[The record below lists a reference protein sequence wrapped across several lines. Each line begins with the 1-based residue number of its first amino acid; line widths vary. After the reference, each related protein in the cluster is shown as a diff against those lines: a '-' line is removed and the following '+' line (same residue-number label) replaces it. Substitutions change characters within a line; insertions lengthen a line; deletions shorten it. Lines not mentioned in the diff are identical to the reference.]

1 MPTFATQTRHT
12 QSPSA
17 SGRYLDYHLIHHHRH
32 HHYRPHSPALE
43 LPLNFDEYIRR
54 RLGKVDARTQPVNMR
69 LLSLLFSFFLAF
81 LAAPSVSAIRLIK
94 SNALNVCQ
102 DSNNFTATYFAVT
115 FTPNNRSLAFSF
127 DGVASISGKMTAE
140 LRLNAYGIEAL
151 RKEIDPCKE
160 NLQGLCPM
168 NTGPID
174 VKKATLELPQDVVD
188 GIPGACSIKEPILGM
203 SLSLLTIS
211 FRDRIYCSRP

>member
-1 MPTFATQTRHT
+1 
-12 QSPSA
+12 
-17 SGRYLDYHLIHHHRH
+17 
-32 HHYRPHSPALE
+32 
-43 LPLNFDEYIRR
+43 
-54 RLGKVDARTQPVNMR
+54 MR

-94 SNALNVCQ
+94 SNALNLCQ

-140 LRLNAYGIEAL
+140 LILNAYGIEAL
-151 RKEIDPCKE
+151 RREIDPCE
-160 NLQGLCPM
+160 QNLQGLCPM

-188 GIPGACSIKEPILGM
+188 SIPGACSIK
-203 SLSLLTIS
+203 
-211 FRDRIYCSRP
+211 